1 MLVRALNEAGQV
13 GGREAT
19 TSFTL
24 ERGILSFDFWLFSRT
39 IGLERKSLGGGRAG
53 IKKRQFYR
61 VSILC
66 ALNLKTSLKTP
77 SVFNTQLLKTG
88 KIGFK

>member
-24 ERGILSFDFWLFSRT
+24 ECEFPTFRLASLIPHTCSARGLVPTLTANWFEPVKRMITSKPPGSF
-39 IGLERKSLGGGRAG
+39 
-53 IKKRQFYR
+53 
-61 VSILC
+61 C
-66 ALNLKTSLKTP
+66 
-77 SVFNTQLLKTG
+77 
-88 KIGFK
+88 